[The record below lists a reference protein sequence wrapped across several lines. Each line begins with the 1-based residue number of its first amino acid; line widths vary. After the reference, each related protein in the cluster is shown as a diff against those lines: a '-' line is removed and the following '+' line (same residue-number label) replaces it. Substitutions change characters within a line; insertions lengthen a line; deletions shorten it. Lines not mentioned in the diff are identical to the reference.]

1 MNNRFTASEDKHG
14 DWLIFDNEDFYCC
27 YGPTTEPDATSEMR
41 KLNRQNNEKNKKVSI
56 LTKRIVELEETIND
70 IVEAVLDNRSKQ
82 VTGKTLNVIRA
93 AIDKFG
99 LRRNYKGGAE

>member
-1 MNNRFTASEDKHG
+1 MDDFNKDRLYAEIEDLK
-14 DWLIFDNEDFYCC
+14 D
-27 YGPTTEPDATSEMR
+27 
-41 KLNRQNNEKNKKVSI
+41 
-56 LTKRIVELEETIND
+56 RIVELEETMND
-70 IVEAVLDNRSKQ
+70 IVKAVLDNRSKQ